1 MVHCIAFGCS
11 NNDAD
16 IKRGVSFFTVA
27 IKKPDLLKQWLAKL
41 RLEDPNVT
49 KNSRVCPEH
58 FSSDRFEPDLKA
70 ELLGTKAVRRL
81 KPTAIPS
88 IFCFTRT
95 KQQRTTRRKKAH
107 AAVSY

>member
-70 ELLGTKAVRRL
+70 ELLGPNSSEPQGERKPMQLQL
-81 KPTAIPS
+81 KGFFKEPLP
-88 IFCFTRT
+88 
-95 KQQRTTRRKKAH
+95 KK
-107 AAVSY
+107 